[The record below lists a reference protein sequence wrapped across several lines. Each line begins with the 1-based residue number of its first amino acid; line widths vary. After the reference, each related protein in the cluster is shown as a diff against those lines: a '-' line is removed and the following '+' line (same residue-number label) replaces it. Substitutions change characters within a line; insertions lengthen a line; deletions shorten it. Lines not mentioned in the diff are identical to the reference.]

1 MSVEIERKFLVA
13 STNFIAESHQ
23 KLCIKQGFLST
34 HKDRVVRVRVQDETG
49 FLTIKGRS
57 NSSGTTRF
65 EWEKEIALTEAN
77 QLLLLCEKEVI
88 EKERY
93 LVRSNEH
100 VFEVDVFLGVNA
112 GLIVAEIELSAEN
125 EVFAKPTWLGK
136 EVTGDVRYY
145 NASLSKTPYTNW

>member
-34 HKDRVVRVRVQDETG
+34 HKDRVVRVRIQDDAG
-49 FLTIKGRS
+49 YLTIKGCS
-57 NSSGTTRF
+57 NESGTTRF
-65 EWEKEIALTEAN
+65 EWEKEIDVAEAQ
-77 QLLLLCEKEVI
+77 QLLMLCEKEVI

-93 LVRSNEH
+93 LVHHEKH
-100 VFEVDVFLGVNA
+100 LFEIDVFLGVNT
-112 GLIVAEIELSAEN
+112 GLIVAEIELSSEN